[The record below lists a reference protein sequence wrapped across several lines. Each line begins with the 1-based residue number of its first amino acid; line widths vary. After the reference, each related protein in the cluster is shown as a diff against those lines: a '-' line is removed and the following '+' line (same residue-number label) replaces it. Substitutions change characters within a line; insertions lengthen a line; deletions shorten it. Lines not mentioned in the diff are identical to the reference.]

1 MKNAMLFPLVF
12 FFVIFFQCS
21 TSFLIQRSLDIAVE
35 GLKTNSFK
43 NRKITFQ
50 NNILAEPF
58 QRIVLKMNEAV
69 GNESDIVMNERE
81 GPVNSCR
88 NKIKEAL
95 SPEELIVTSAHDDP
109 NGSHIAVKV
118 VSAVF
123 EGKNRVQRQQLVYK
137 AIWEEMQGPIHAVDQ
152 LICKTPEENISS
164 PQNLG
169 EY

>member
-1 MKNAMLFPLVF
+1 MPLDMTVK
-12 FFVIFFQCS
+12 
-21 TSFLIQRSLDIAVE
+21 R
-35 GLKTNSFK
+35 LKENSFK
-43 NRKITFQ
+43 NRKITFRKS
-50 NNILAEPF
+50 IIAEPF
-58 QRIVLKMNEAV
+58 QRSVSKINQAV
-69 GNESDIVMNERE
+69 GNESDIGMNEKE

-118 VSAVF
+118 VSTIF

-137 AIWEEMQGPIHAVDQ
+137 AIWDEMQGPIHAVDQ